1 MVMRLS
7 KHVAY
12 GGDVGL
18 PEWNFKSGWLDPST
32 LFAGEPFIS
41 ILDRDE
47 QAHLSALLAKLV
59 SQGRTRMAG
68 LR

>member
-1 MVMRLS
+1 MVLRLS
-7 KHVAY
+7 KPVAY

-18 PEWNFKSGWLDPST
+18 PEWSSKAGWLDPST
-32 LFAGEPFIS
+32 PFAGEPFIN

-59 SQGRTRMAG
+59 SQGRT
-68 LR
+68 